1 MDKPLFEIELDISDY
16 NLIALNDT
24 LRMLLIQVVVQV
36 LFVLRNPQ
44 VELLSNI
51 FIENTLFIILGIM
64 VYWSIFNHIVI
75 FKNKDNTNVFYQ
87 KILFQLNRIHICS
100 NECYH

>member
-51 FIENTLFIILGIM
+51 FIENTLFIILGIT
-64 VYWSIFNHIVI
+64 VYWLIFNHIVI

-87 KILFQLNRIHICS
+87 KIYS
-100 NECYH
+100 K